1 MPSQTAG
8 LFHPRTLAVAAA
20 KHPQRFFWIFA
31 TAHLLLWTIIPSLTS
46 PNAPLDVIEGYA
58 WGREWLLGT
67 YKHPP
72 MQSWWLQILAVLTDR
87 APWAHFLASQI
98 AVLVTFWAV
107 WQTGRRMM
115 SETAALVGVII
126 LESVVYYNFT
136 STEFNP
142 NVLQLPFWALICLSF
157 HRAVKDNRLKD
168 WLLLGIWSA
177 GALYSKYSSGLLLIA
192 LSIFTV
198 AQPFARQ
205 RLKGIGPYLTF
216 LIAILLFAPHMVWLK
231 NHDFL
236 PFTYALDRMQES
248 KPHHLPQFILSPL
261 VLITGQFVV
270 LALFL
275 LLFLVFYGRN
285 GTSRDVQTDAFDRAY
300 LNAVTFGPVVL
311 MILLTSVFGFA
322 FHDMWGTP
330 FWSFIGLWAIDR
342 FHPSFSAESLTRFIY
357 ASAVMA
363 VGILFFY
370 IGSNILSPYL
380 DTRTKRIHFP
390 GKALATYITDV
401 WHDRYHAPLR
411 FAIGDTWP
419 AGNIGYYA
427 AERPHVFI
435 FGDKTISPWIK
446 TGDLD
451 KYGGVIVWCV
461 RHCIGQQEP
470 AEDVPAFVHE
480 RFPLAEIQP
489 PFSLARQT
497 DADIE
502 PVKMGWAIVAPIA
515 PVGGQKP

>member
-1 MPSQTAG
+1 MQSQTAS
-8 LFHPRTLAVAAA
+8 LFHPRTLAAVAA
-20 KHPQRFFWIFA
+20 KHPERFFWVFA
-31 TAHLLLWTIIPSLTS
+31 LTHLLLWTILPSLTS

-98 AVLVTFWAV
+98 AIVCTFWGV

-115 SETAALVGVII
+115 SETAALVGVIL
-126 LESVVYYNFT
+126 LESIVYYNFT

-142 NVLQLPFWALICLSF
+142 NVLQLPFWALIGLSF
-157 HRAVKDNRLKD
+157 HRVIKDNKLKD

-177 GALYSKYSSGLLLIA
+177 GGLYSKYSTGLLLIT
-192 LSIFTV
+192 LMLLVF
-198 AQPFARQ
+198 AQPVARQ
-205 RLKGIGPYLTF
+205 RLKNIGPYLSVIVAVLIF
-216 LIAILLFAPHMVWLK
+216 LPHLIWLR

-236 PFTYALDRMQES
+236 PFTYALDRLHES
-248 KPHHLPQFILSPL
+248 KSHVLPQFILSPL
-261 VLITGQFVV
+261 VLFAGQFVV
-270 LALFL
+270 LLSFL
-275 LLFLVFYGRN
+275 LLFLVFYGRK
-285 GTSRDVQTDAFDRAY
+285 GVDRDVRTDAFDKTFLDVMA
-300 LNAVTFGPVVL
+300 FGPFLLMFVL
-311 MILLTSVFGFA
+311 ASVFGFA
-322 FHDMWGTP
+322 IHDMWGTP
-330 FWSFIGLWAIDR
+330 FWSFLGLWAINR
-342 FHPSFSAESLTRFIY
+342 FRPSFSPESLTRFVY
-357 ASAVMA
+357 ASAVISA
-363 VGILFFY
+363 AILFFY
-370 IGSNILSPYL
+370 VGSNILAPYL

-390 GKALATYITDV
+390 GNALARYVTDV

-446 TGDLD
+446 SADLE

-461 RHCIGQQEP
+461 RHCMGQQEQ
-470 AEDVPAFVHE
+470 AEDLPDFVHE
-480 RFPLAEIQP
+480 RFPQAEIQP
-489 PFSLARQT
+489 TFSLERQT
-497 DADIE
+497 EADIP
-502 PVKMGWAIVAPIA
+502 PVRMGWAILPPAPTT
-515 PVGGQKP
+515 KP